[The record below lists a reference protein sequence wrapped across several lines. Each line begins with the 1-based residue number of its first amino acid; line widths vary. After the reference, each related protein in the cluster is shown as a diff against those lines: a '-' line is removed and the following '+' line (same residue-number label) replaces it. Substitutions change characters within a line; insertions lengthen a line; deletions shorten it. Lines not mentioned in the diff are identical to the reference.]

1 MRRRKALAVLGA
13 AAVPATGLGQGS
25 ARTQRGQR
33 VIFQVS
39 DGDKARWNLALSNVR
54 NVLADLGKG
63 NVEIELVAYGPG
75 VAMLK
80 AESAVADWL
89 ANALDSNVTLIAC
102 ENTMQ
107 TEKLSRDDMYGGVS
121 FVQTGV
127 SHIMQRQREGWA
139 YVRP

>member
-13 AAVPATGLGQGS
+13 AAVPATVLGQGS
-25 ARTQRGQR
+25 ARKHR

-54 NVLADLGKG
+54 MVLVDLGKG
-63 NVEIELVAYGPG
+63 NVDIELVAYGPG

-80 AESAVADWL
+80 AESEVADWL
-89 ANALDSNVTLIAC
+89 ANALDSNVVLIAC

-107 TEKLSRDDMYGGVS
+107 SEKISRDDMYGGVS
-121 FVQTGV
+121 FVQAGV
-127 SHIMQRQREGWA
+127 AHIVKRQSEGWA
-139 YVRP
+139 YIRP